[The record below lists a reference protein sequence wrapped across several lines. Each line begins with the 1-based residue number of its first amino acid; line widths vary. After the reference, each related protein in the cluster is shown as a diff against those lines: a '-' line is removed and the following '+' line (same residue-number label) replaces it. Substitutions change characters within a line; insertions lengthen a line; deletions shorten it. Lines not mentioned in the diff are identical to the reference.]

1 MIRSPYKGIYSVGL
15 QGAAGAPSPL
25 NFHLREN
32 EREQH
37 LARLPKD
44 TNAGKKRQRNLVQ
57 RRLENQQPNRQQGDS
72 EKVIEQHKWLPY
84 DAGQKTNGTVDTL
97 ATALEIAEA
106 AELES
111 FQLRV

>member
-1 MIRSPYKGIYSVGL
+1 MHSVGP
-15 QGAAGAPSPL
+15 QGAADAPSPL
-25 NFHLREN
+25 NFHLRGN
-32 EREQH
+32 EWEQH

-44 TNAGKKRQRNLVQ
+44 TNAGEKRQRNLVQ
-57 RRLENQQPNRQQGDS
+57 WRFENQQPNRQQGDS

-97 ATALEIAEA
+97 ATALEIPEA

-111 FQLRV
+111 FQLGV